1 MQLQHALTQPFL
13 LVTPIPLSN
22 IATLTSLPPSLAPA
36 SEVFSAYALFSQF
49 SELRISVCKFLNS
62 LIMHAENKYTAWC
75 AQNSVRIQSVES
87 DSANG
92 SIYCIN
98 KQYFYFARSLVTC
111 IALTLGNAPK

>member
-1 MQLQHALTQPFL
+1 MDLKHSVRSYDPKHQVKQSLSGKPTYYRLSLYSAD
-13 LVTPIPLSN
+13 LVSGN
-22 IATLTSLPPSLAPA
+22 
-36 SEVFSAYALFSQF
+36 
-49 SELRISVCKFLNS
+49 KNDS
-62 LIMHAENKYTAWC
+62 LIMHADNKYTAWC